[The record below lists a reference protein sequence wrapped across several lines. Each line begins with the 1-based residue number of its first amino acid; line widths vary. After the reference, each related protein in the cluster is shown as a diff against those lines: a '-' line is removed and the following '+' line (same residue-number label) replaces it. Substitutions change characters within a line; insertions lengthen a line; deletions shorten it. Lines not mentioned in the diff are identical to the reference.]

1 MKEFKTGDR
10 VRITAGQYKGMIG
23 KLRGVSRDSG
33 RCTVELDAGADPS
46 LLDNCYFTSIV
57 EIEHVPDDFVS
68 KPAPKSFDDLD
79 ALAAKA
85 KEEAKSQPKAA
96 EPKRPLFARRNKVDK
111 TKSTSSKSAS
121 DEAMDFEDIF
131 IDDFAAASVDGRVVQ
146 EYSAPKEFN
155 PEEFNPQ
162 AFEPISASEPASAPQ
177 PVPEPIPEPIPQ
189 PIPQPVPEP
198 EPEVIPE
205 PVSEPGPIIS
215 NPIPAAESSAS
226 VSASPIIS
234 EPLSSQESTEVH
246 EESQPERE
254 RQLEQQKEMQQKSMD
269 NQEFVPKFRQEIPKP
284 QEFIPL
290 PCRNC
295 RLKDQ
300 RENCSPKEFSECQAA
315 YAFDEYLKEHSVQLF
330 VEQILIPEMNQLGV
344 SETEKKA
351 MLQRLLLEL

>member
-1 MKEFKTGDR
+1 MEGVFIVKEFKTGDR

-57 EIEHVPDDFVS
+57 EIEHVPDDIVS

-111 TKSTSSKSAS
+111 TKPTSSKPAS
-121 DEAMDFEDIF
+121 DEGMDFEDIF
-131 IDDFAAASVDGRVVQ
+131 IDDFAAASVDGRTVQ

-162 AFEPISASEPASAPQ
+162 AFEPIPAAEPA
-177 PVPEPIPEPIPQ
+177 PVPQPEPIPQ
-189 PIPQPVPEP
+189 PIPEP
-198 EPEVIPE
+198 EPVA
-205 PVSEPGPIIS
+205 VSEPTPDPGPIIS

-226 VSASPIIS
+226 VSASPTIS
-234 EPLSSQESTEVH
+234 EPISSQESTETH
-246 EESQPERE
+246 EESQPEQE
-254 RQLEQQKEMQQKSMD
+254 RQSDQQKEMQQKPMD